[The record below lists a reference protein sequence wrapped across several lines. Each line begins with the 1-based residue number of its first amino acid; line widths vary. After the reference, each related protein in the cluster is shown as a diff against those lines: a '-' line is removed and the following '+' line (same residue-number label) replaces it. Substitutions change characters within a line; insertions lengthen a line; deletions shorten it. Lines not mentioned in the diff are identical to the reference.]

1 MVVVQDQIN
10 LAAADLPRLRRLV
23 EERYL
28 PAARARGLIL
38 MDSGISP
45 PLALGRQTNTLWL
58 RWQLADIGAFWTMRA
73 MAGMDAGV
81 AAFWA
86 EVDGFCPARQRDF
99 LRPEGLADAPLPA
112 PQPVAPFL
120 TQPRGWRE
128 TAQLHLRPKADAATQ
143 EALEAALARITELP
157 GVLDAHL
164 GRNLMVAHGAGH
176 YTWDVRYESAEAA
189 TAAKATPLWSQDLG
203 PLLAREVATIE
214 CLGLETVGAGSRQPD
229 LAAGIKRT
237 ALFRLLPGVSPEKR
251 AAFEQGLL
259 EMPAY
264 IPEIVNWRL
273 SRAMVPSAADTPAR
287 PEWDYVWEQEYT
299 NLEGLNVAYMI
310 HPHHWAYLDGYF
322 DPESGRQMVETRLC
336 HAYCPLQPSILG
348 RESIPLGK
356 H

>member
-1 MVVVQDQIN
+1 MIVVQDKIN

-28 PAARARGLIL
+28 PAARARGLVL

-45 PLALGRQTNTLWL
+45 PLALDRQPNTLWL

-73 MAGMDAGV
+73 MAGMDPGV

-86 EVDGFCPARQRDF
+86 EVDSFCPARQRDF
-99 LRPEGLADAPLPA
+99 LRPDGLTEAPLPA
-112 PQPVAPFL
+112 PQLVAPFL

-128 TAQLHLRPKADAATQ
+128 TTQLHLRPEADAAAQ

-164 GRNLMVAHGAGH
+164 GRNLVVAHGAGH
-176 YTWDVRYESAEAA
+176 YTWDVRYESAGAA

-203 PLLAREVATIE
+203 PLLAREVDHVE
-214 CLGLETVGAGSRQPD
+214 CLGLETVGAGNRRPD

-237 ALFRLLPGVSPEKR
+237 ALFRLLPGVSTQKR
-251 AAFEQGLL
+251 TIFEQGLL

-273 SRAMVPSAADTPAR
+273 SRAIPAAVAGKPD
-287 PEWDYVWEQEYT
+287 WDYVWEQEYT
-299 NLEGLNVAYMI
+299 QLEGLNVAYMI

-336 HAYCPLQPSILG
+336 HAYCPLQSSILG
-348 RESIPLGK
+348 RESGPLGK
-356 H
+356 C